1 MTVTYADA
9 AALRMALEQ
18 RLRNDAAAKE
28 VRVDR
33 LRRQV
38 AFERVMIRLDLAQP
52 GRWVLKGGM
61 ALEARLGQAAR
72 TTRDLDLGLR
82 GAVIDGPTLRD
93 DLIDALDTDPDHDH
107 FVFRV
112 GPPTRLA
119 TDEAGDTTWRFTITS
134 ALDGREFVAL
144 PVDISPRAHELVTT
158 QRVTLS
164 TALDFA
170 GVGARTVEII
180 DVNRHFAEKIHAL
193 TTTFS
198 DRPNTRVRDLV
209 DLVLLIEHKL
219 VDAPAARAERIR
231 RYVRDAGCGG
241 LPGVSFEIVDGP
253 RRPTQTC
260 SSSPGFSSRSS
271 GILRTLRTRCS

>member
-1 MTVTYADA
+1 M
-9 AALRMALEQ
+9 
-18 RLRNDAAAKE
+18 
-28 VRVDR
+28 
-33 LRRQV
+33 
-38 AFERVMIRLDLAQP
+38 
-52 GRWVLKGGM
+52 
-61 ALEARLGQAAR
+61 
-72 TTRDLDLGLR
+72 
-82 GAVIDGPTLRD
+82 IDGPTLRD

-231 RYVRDAGCGG
+231 RYVRDAGRGG